1 MKPKTGRR
9 TTRNKNLWK
18 RVNRNKLIMKTI
30 NLMVMINKV
39 SSKMKKW
46 ASTAEVVKWESCKIT
61 STIKRLVDKN

>member
-1 MKPKTGRR
+1 MNFMKPKTGQR

-30 NLMVMINKV
+30 NPMIRKV

-46 ASTAEVVKWESCKIT
+46 VSMAEVVKWEYYKIT
-61 STIKRLVDKN
+61 